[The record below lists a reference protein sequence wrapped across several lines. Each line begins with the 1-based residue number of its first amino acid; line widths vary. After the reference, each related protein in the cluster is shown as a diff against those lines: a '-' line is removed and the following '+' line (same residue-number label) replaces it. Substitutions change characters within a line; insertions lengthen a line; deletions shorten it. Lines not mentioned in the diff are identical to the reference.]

1 MLFLPL
7 SIAATGFESD
17 RVPIATTRKMATA
30 IGRKRRRGQREWSA
44 CLQTTTTSLL
54 QVQFSQT
61 RHLRLDKIMIFPTM
75 ILHTQCNEKWQ
86 SYGCSKGLHKARRF
100 TRMIMTRHQTK
111 REVHWWDQ
119 HRKLAGVA
127 RSYMVR
133 VHAVENKLRNRVT
146 TTGKAKA
153 SWVRRQG
160 WRRKLVI
167 ICHTTDIVC
176 SFHCQIIDCYDLNEW
191 LTIVRYNRFSPTC
204 NVSIVP
210 RQNESHGWRHF

>member
-30 IGRKRRRGQREWSA
+30 VGRKRRRGQREWSA
-44 CLQTTTTSLL
+44 RLQAATTRLL

-61 RHLRLDKIMIFPTM
+61 MHLCLDKRMIFPTM
-75 ILHTQCNEKWQ
+75 FLHTQCNEKWQ
-86 SYGCSKGLHKARRF
+86 SYGCPKGLHKAQRF
-100 TRMIMTRHQTK
+100 TRMIMTRHRTK
-111 REVHWWDQ
+111 REGHWWDQ
-119 HRKLAGVA
+119 HRKRAGVA

-133 VHAVENKLRNRVT
+133 VHAVENNLRNRVT

-160 WRRKLVI
+160 
-167 ICHTTDIVC
+167 
-176 SFHCQIIDCYDLNEW
+176 
-191 LTIVRYNRFSPTC
+191 
-204 NVSIVP
+204 
-210 RQNESHGWRHF
+210 